1 MVDVRILVFKAGRIA
16 GEFPGAGATDQ
27 QLMSAAT

>member
-1 MVDVRILVFKAGRIA
+1 MSDRIMVFKAGRVA

-27 QLMSAAT
+27 LLMSAAT

>member
-1 MVDVRILVFKAGRIA
+1 VFRGGRVA